1 MSDNYRRMKGNVMK
15 CNIIID
21 ETREEGVTVV
31 LNKPSPLAD
40 EIRALCLADEKTVS
54 SFDGSLSLSPSEIFA
69 FTAEDGKTY
78 AVTEKGRLR
87 IRERLYE
94 TEALVGRVFVRI
106 NQSCIVNVSL
116 VNRFSASIGGSLR
129 VEMKNGFF
137 DYVSRRQIK
146 AVKERLGLK

>member
-1 MSDNYRRMKGNVMK
+1 MK
-15 CNIIID
+15 CTVIID
-21 ETREEGVTVV
+21 ADREEGVTVV
-31 LNKPSPLAD
+31 LNEPSPLAD

-54 SFDGSLSLSPSEIFA
+54 SFDGSMSLSPSEIFA
-69 FTAEDGKTY
+69 FTREDGKTY

-94 TEALVGRVFVRI
+94 TEALVGRAFVRI
-106 NQSCIVNVSL
+106 NQSCLVNVSL

-129 VEMKNGFF
+129 VEMRNGFF